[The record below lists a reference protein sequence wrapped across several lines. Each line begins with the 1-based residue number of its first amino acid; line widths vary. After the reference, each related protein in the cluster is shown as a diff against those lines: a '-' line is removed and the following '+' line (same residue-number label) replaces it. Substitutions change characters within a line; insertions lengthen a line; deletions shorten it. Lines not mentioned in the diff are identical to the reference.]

1 MTEIMKKLLLS
12 AVMYCLTFSAYAQ
25 TNVEDK
31 VFLNNLIILTSV
43 SGDLEYIKNWTY
55 ADLDI
60 KDISDKNVSISKYP
74 YVNRFGEWVLSPEST
89 KSDKIMGY
97 NTANNELKILFWT
110 IDYNER
116 KRLNDFSSE
125 WSNDHSIRIIP
136 SETPLNQEVRIQK
149 YSRTGEPLSD
159 YTRIKYDEK
168 KRIIAIIP
176 SRINNIGYI
185 HIKYNADNSIVSFS
199 TIESFNPKEY
209 VIQKH
214 QKVEYIWSENN
225 IKSVRLYQIIQSVS
239 GNPLVLQKTIDCE
252 VVEKNDAGLW
262 TVMDIV
268 EKSNL
273 DESESDVKT
282 IKYRLI
288 RGFNNL

>member
-1 MTEIMKKLLLS
+1 MKKLLLS

>member
-43 SGDLEYIKNWTY
+43 SGDLEYIENWTY

-176 SRINNIGYI
+176 SRINNRGYI

>member
-1 MTEIMKKLLLS
+1 MKKLLLS

-43 SGDLEYIKNWTY
+43 SGDLEYIENWTY